1 MNSIDISLTHWDIY
15 STPPPSSIPQ
25 NFCYTFP
32 MRNLTTILC
41 LTLTLLLGSVGV
53 SLGHEGLDGEYLRAI
68 KTMGGSGINWIDAIF
83 RYCVVL
89 LVDLAK
95 VLGISYEEL
104 NIWVFVIIQ
113 PLIMV
118 FLFLWVLLLR
128 RRIKRLKRS

>member
-15 STPPPSSIPQ
+15 STPPPSSITQ
-25 NFCYTFP
+25 NFCFTFF

-41 LTLTLLLGSVGV
+41 LTLTILLGSVGV

-95 VLGISYEEL
+95 VLRISYEEL

-113 PLIMV
+113 PLIIV
-118 FLFLWVLLLR
+118 FMFLWVLRLR
-128 RRIKRLKRS
+128 RIIKRLK

>member
-1 MNSIDISLTHWDIY
+1 MRKLTA
-15 STPPPSSIPQ
+15 T
-25 NFCYTFP
+25 
-32 MRNLTTILC
+32 LC
-41 LTLTLLLGSVGV
+41 LTIAVLLGSAGV